1 MVFFVVAVWFVWC
14 NTKKTNQ
21 TAKTHNIWLAVQP
34 EQQTLPGPDRPEQ
47 LAGRPEQLA
56 GVLERVEDF

>member
-1 MVFFVVAVWFVWC
+1 MLLLFGLA
-14 NTKKTNQ
+14 
-21 TAKTHNIWLAVQP
+21 AKTHNIWLAVQP